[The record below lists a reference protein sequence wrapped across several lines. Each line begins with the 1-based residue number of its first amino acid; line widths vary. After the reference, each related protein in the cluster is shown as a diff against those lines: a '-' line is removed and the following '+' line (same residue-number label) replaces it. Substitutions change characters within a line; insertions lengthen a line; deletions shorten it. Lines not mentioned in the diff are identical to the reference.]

1 MYPIVYYSA
10 IKKKWIFIIFFWKM
24 VGTVEY
30 YIKQN
35 KSDLERHH
43 HIFPLLCRI
52 LILKDMEVILIAGRG
67 MQHG

>member
-1 MYPIVYYSA
+1 MVYYSA
-10 IKKKWIFIIFFWKM
+10 NKKEWIFIILFWQM

-35 KSDLERHH
+35 KLDLGRHH

-52 LILKDMEVILIAGRG
+52 LILKYMEVILIAGRG